1 MVNRILR
8 REEMTCPVTYYEEN
22 SFLIVVLNGNEILD
36 KMAFFKEMETKMQ
49 FPGTCKN
56 KFSRFD
62 DWMTDLSWI
71 SADQGICLIVNNYSK
86 FLSLDPVFKENLIE
100 DFRDNILPFW
110 EKDVLQYVKD
120 GKTRRFDMI
129 LN

>member
-1 MVNRILR
+1 MNSILN
-8 REEMTCPVTYYEEN
+8 REEMVYPVTYYEEN
-22 SFLIVVLNGNEILD
+22 QFYIVLLNGMEILD
-36 KMAFFKEMETKMQ
+36 KTSFFKEMETKMQ
-49 FPGTCKN
+49 FPGSCKN

-71 SADQGICLIVNNYSK
+71 AAGQGICIIINNYSK
-86 FLSLDPVFKENLIE
+86 FLSADHIFKESLMS

-110 EKDVLQYVKD
+110 EESVLHSVKD
-120 GKTRRFDMI
+120 GAIRHFDII